1 MDINMTSSTTLALGA
16 GDSVGMAVLKKA
28 ISIEAQNA
36 LSLIAAIPQPVPQGT
51 NLPPHLGQNIN
62 TTA

>member
-1 MDINMTSSTTLALGA
+1 MDINMTSSTTLARETT
-16 GDSVGMAVLKKA
+16 DSVGMAVLKKTIA
-28 ISIEAQNA
+28 IEAQNA
-36 LSLIAAIPQPVPQGT
+36 LSLIAAIPQPAQNAS